1 MRRREFITL
10 VGGAAAA
17 WPLTARAQQT
27 GMPVIGYL
35 NVGPPVDH
43 LTGVFRQGLAEVG
56 FVEGRNVVID
66 YRHADNQYERLPVLV
81 GELVKRP
88 VAVIVAIT
96 TPPALAAKA
105 AGTAI
110 PLVFMAADDPVKFG
124 LVESFARP
132 GGTATGV
139 SFLLSD
145 LGPKQL
151 GLLCELVSRAAR
163 VRLLVNPHNAN
174 ADAVKTELTTAG
186 SALGVEIVT
195 VEASDSRQI
204 EVAFA
209 TLIRLRVDGL
219 VVGTD
224 PFFFR
229 RRVQITTLA
238 ARHLLPTVYNAREY
252 AEAGGLM
259 SYGTSLA
266 EAFRQTGVYAGR
278 ILKGEKP
285 ADLPVVQSTKFA
297 FVINQP
303 TARALGLDIPPTLL
317 ARADE
322 VIE

>member
-1 MRRREFITL
+1 
-10 VGGAAAA
+10 
-17 WPLTARAQQT
+17 
-27 GMPVIGYL
+27 
-35 NVGPPVDH
+35 VDH
-43 LTGVFRQGLAEVG
+43 LTGVFRQGLAEIG

-66 YRHADNQYERLPVLV
+66 YRHADNQYERLPALV
-81 GELVKRP
+81 TELVKRP
-88 VAVIVAIT
+88 VAVMVAIT

-105 AGTAI
+105 AGAAV

-124 LVESFARP
+124 LVASFARP

-139 SFLLSD
+139 SFLFSD

-151 GLLCELVSRAAR
+151 GLLRELVPRATR
-163 VRLLVNPHNAN
+163 VGLLVNPQNAN
-174 ADAVKTELTTAG
+174 AEAVRTELTTVGA
-186 SALGVEIVT
+186 AIGVEIIV

-204 EVAFA
+204 EAAFVS
-209 TLIRLRVDGL
+209 LVGHRVDAL

-229 RRVQITTLA
+229 RRVHITTLA
-238 ARHLLPTVYNAREY
+238 ARHALPTIYNAREY

-303 TARALGLDIPPTLL
+303 TARAIGIDVPPMML